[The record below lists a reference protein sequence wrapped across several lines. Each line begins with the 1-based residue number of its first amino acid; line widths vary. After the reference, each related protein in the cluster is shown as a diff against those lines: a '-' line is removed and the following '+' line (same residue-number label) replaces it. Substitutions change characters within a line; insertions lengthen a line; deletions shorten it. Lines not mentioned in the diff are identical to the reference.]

1 MFPVFMPRSGPVGL
15 EGVCWLLGGAGGLD
29 SWKEAWRLS
38 LRDILILTDQQTELR
53 WREELFFSV
62 GRRRA
67 VDTLQGHTDLNLLAF
82 FRAAALSGQQEALLQ
97 ALDSGEEQKMRNGS
111 HLLTFEGTNILSL
124 FSVAANSS
132 DDLGVAAR
140 CLACIADVLGC
151 LAGEGKGG
159 LRSGPAANPSWAP
172 AFKLLEDGNLSAGV
186 QELANQR
193 KHWFSRSGFFFFLSV
208 KN

>member
-1 MFPVFMPRSGPVGL
+1 MPRSGPVGL

-67 VDTLQGHTDLNLLAF
+67 VDTLQGHTDLNLLPF

-97 ALDSGEEQKMRNGS
+97 ALDSGEEHNMRNGS
-111 HLLTFEGTNILSL
+111 HHLTFEGINIL
-124 FSVAANSS
+124 FSQ
-132 DDLGVAAR
+132 
-140 CLACIADVLGC
+140 
-151 LAGEGKGG
+151 
-159 LRSGPAANPSWAP
+159 
-172 AFKLLEDGNLSAGV
+172 LLQTAVVIWE
-186 QELANQR
+186 
-193 KHWFSRSGFFFFLSV
+193 
-208 KN
+208 